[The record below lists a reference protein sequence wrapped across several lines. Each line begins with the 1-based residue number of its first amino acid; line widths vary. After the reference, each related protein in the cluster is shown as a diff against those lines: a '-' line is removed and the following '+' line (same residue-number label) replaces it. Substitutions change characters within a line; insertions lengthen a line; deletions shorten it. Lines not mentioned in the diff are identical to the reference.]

1 MPLNC
6 VPREYR
12 NFFEIS
18 PKKKDVGID
27 VSYMF
32 VQSNFKNSSP
42 IIFYQ
47 LSRKCQKINEFFT
60 INRVFDFEK

>member
-6 VPREYR
+6 VPREYC

-18 PKKKDVGID
+18 PKKNDVRID
-27 VSYMF
+27 ISYMF

-42 IIFYQ
+42 IVFDQ
-47 LSRKCQKINEFFT
+47 LSRKRQKINEK
-60 INRVFDFEK
+60 NSP